1 MLMSKKIVPSIN
13 IWCCDGYKHIVDLQK
28 LDNEEFNDM
37 EYLNIVHNN
46 TRILGKTYDW
56 LTLLFMEA
64 LFIKELNSTLNVE
77 LKQRKIYSY
86 FNRHTIS
93 VIITF
98 IFHICIC
105 G

>member
-1 MLMSKKIVPSIN
+1 M
-13 IWCCDGYKHIVDLQK
+13 VDLQK

-37 EYLNIVHNN
+37 EYQLNIVHNN
-46 TRILGKTYDW
+46 TRVLGKTYDW

-64 LFIKELNSTLNVE
+64 LFIKELNSTLNVG
-77 LKQRKIYSY
+77 LKATKIYSY

-98 IFHICIC
+98 PVHIC

>member
-1 MLMSKKIVPSIN
+1 MR
-13 IWCCDGYKHIVDLQK
+13 HIVDLQK

-37 EYLNIVHNN
+37 EYQLNIVHNN

-64 LFIKELNSTLNVE
+64 LFIKELNSTFNVG
-77 LKQRKIYSY
+77 LKATKNLQL
-86 FNRHTIS
+86 FRHTIS
-93 VIITF
+93 VIITYL
-98 IFHICIC
+98 FHIC